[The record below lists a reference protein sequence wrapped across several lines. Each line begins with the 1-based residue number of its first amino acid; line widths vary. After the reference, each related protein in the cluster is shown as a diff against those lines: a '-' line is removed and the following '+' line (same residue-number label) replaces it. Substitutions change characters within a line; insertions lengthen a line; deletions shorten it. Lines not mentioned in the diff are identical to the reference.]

1 MALTLADRVSY
12 VTGKLRELSF
22 HNITLTAYKPG
33 VTGQDGYYKLLAVK
47 SEYRVFVAELLVG
60 GKIAKYS
67 YTLLH
72 GERPVLRY
80 DNAPHHPNIETFPHH
95 KHENDEVKPLHDN
108 SIEAFLKE
116 VRRFI
121 EK

>member
-1 MALTLADRVSY
+1 MTLTLADRVSY
-12 VTGKLRELSF
+12 VTGKLRELGF

-33 VTGQDGYYKLLAVK
+33 VTGQNGYYKLLAVK
-47 SEYRVFVAELLVG
+47 SGYRVFVAELLVG
-60 GKIAKYS
+60 GEIAKYS